1 MPSPYLPNTNAER
14 MAMLREIGVGSIE
27 ELFQRRKLGLRDNK
41 RYFADFEVGDKFS
54 QAGQGQPPRLIF
66 EFCFPSEDWF

>member
-14 MAMLREIGVGSIE
+14 MAILREIGVGSIE
-27 ELFQRRKLGLRDNK
+27 ELFQGKKLWHRDNK

-54 QAGQGQPPRLIF
+54 QAGRGQPPRLIF

>member
-1 MPSPYLPNTNAER
+1 MPSPYLPNTDAER

-27 ELFQRRKLGLRDNK
+27 ELFQGKKLRLRNNK
-41 RYFADFEVGDKFS
+41 RDFADVEVGDKLG

-66 EFCFPSEDWF
+66 RFCFSNEDWF